1 VWDWCEFW
9 WYEFST
15 AAQDWGGSWRVVW
28 STTSCPGG
36 GKRIT
41 LWIWR
46 TDQLFDVYEA
56 APSAAEVDRLKPEA
70 LEPLRRWVR
79 ARPDLARRPPAE
91 RLLDWVLDAVGRAE
105 LEQVLATLK
114 RLRSRRGPS
123 GGRTPTRWRK
133 RPL

>member
-1 VWDWCEFW
+1 MWDWCEFW

-15 AAQDWGGSWRVVW
+15 AAQDWGGSWRGVW

-46 TDQLFDVYEA
+46 TDQVFDVYEA

-70 LEPLRRWVR
+70 LEPLR
-79 ARPDLARRPPAE
+79 PAS
-91 RLLDWVLDAVGRAE
+91 
-105 LEQVLATLK
+105 Q
-114 RLRSRRGPS
+114 RSRASPS
-123 GGRTPTRWRK
+123 RLTPYNSPNPYGHVLYHEGRR
-133 RPL
+133 